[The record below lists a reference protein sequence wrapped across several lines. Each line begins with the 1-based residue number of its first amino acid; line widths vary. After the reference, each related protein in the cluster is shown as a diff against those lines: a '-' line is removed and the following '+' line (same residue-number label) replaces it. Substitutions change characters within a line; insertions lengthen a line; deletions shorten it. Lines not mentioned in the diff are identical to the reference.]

1 MASLLLREPVF
12 SNACSP
18 STGRNA
24 ACVSLVLNAA
34 SRASCCSMLWQ
45 RMRRV
50 PAVAALNATSTPAPV
65 KPMFY
70 RLNALIDRASDQG
83 VLPHLL
89 ARAALQKLDDTS
101 HVLPGA
107 DLRFPDGSR
116 LEVDL
121 VGVLRGKVVAGEV

>member
-1 MASLLLREPVF
+1 
-12 SNACSP
+12 
-18 STGRNA
+18 
-24 ACVSLVLNAA
+24 
-34 SRASCCSMLWQ
+34 
-45 RMRRV
+45 
-50 PAVAALNATSTPAPV
+50 
-65 KPMFY
+65 MFY

-101 HVLPGA
+101 LVLPGA

-121 VGVLRGKVVAGEV
+121 VGVLRGKVVAGEVKTSGDAFSRGQLERDFRLSKQLKADIHLMAWMGELPAASLETGRTACCTAHDPITDLAPR